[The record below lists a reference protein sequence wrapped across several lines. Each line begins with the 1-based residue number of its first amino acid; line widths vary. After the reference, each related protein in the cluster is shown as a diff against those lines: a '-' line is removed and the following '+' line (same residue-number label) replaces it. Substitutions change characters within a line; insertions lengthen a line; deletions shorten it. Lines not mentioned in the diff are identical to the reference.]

1 MVAPDDMR
9 TMEPDKLR
17 RVQSLLKGT
26 DRLMQQIGACAHK
39 EAHIIAFRFD
49 PIDLG
54 NRDPHQFGL
63 VRHPEFFGR
72 SEEHT
77 SELQSLMRI
86 SYAVFC
92 LTKKNS
98 KTQLLTSSH
107 SNTTSI
113 TYVLQNK
120 QIHSHNTTP
129 RN

>member
-17 RVQSLLKGT
+17 WVQSLLKGT
-26 DRLMQQIGACAHK
+26 DRLMQQIGACADE

-63 VRHPEFFGR
+63 VRHPEFFGPLGLMQSRARIVRARQRQHAINGTHQPFEGNR

-92 LTKKNS
+92 LKKN
-98 KTQLLTSSH
+98 
-107 SNTTSI
+107 
-113 TYVLQNK
+113 
-120 QIHSHNTTP
+120 
-129 RN
+129 